1 LAYVLPRLEG
11 LDVVILVSLRPG
23 EPGEDPGLLGQI
35 VSDPLAMLLHVVDS
49 IRKLK
54 ELPGKELQVHGSGG
68 LAQTLIRNRLVDE
81 YRLWVFPVALGTGKR
96 LFADG
101 TVPTA
106 FERADVRMTEAG
118 VTVLTFRPLG
128 EPRLGTH
135 EIEAGAEAIKL
146 AE

>member
-1 LAYVLPRLEG
+1 VLLAYRL
-11 LDVVILVSLRPG
+11 PG
-23 EPGEDPGLLGQI
+23 EPSTPRSLLR
-35 VSDPLAMLLHVVDS
+35 
-49 IRKLK
+49 RKLRR
-54 ELPGKELQVHGSGG
+54 LGAAQLLDR
-68 LAQTLIRNRLVDE
+68 LAQTLICNRLVDE
-81 YRLWVFPVALGTGKR
+81 YRLWVFPIALGTGKR

-106 FERADVRMTEAG
+106 FERADVRLTEAG